1 MNNRI
6 SKKKKRKMTY
16 DNDTITPTPYYAHID
31 GSNSLDEEETEE
43 DMIRGI
49 LEA

>member
-1 MNNRI
+1 M
-6 SKKKKRKMTY
+6 KKKW
-16 DNDTITPTPYYAHID
+16 DNDTIIPTPYYAHID
-31 GSNSLDEEETEE
+31 GSHCLDEEETEE